1 MSKTKKVVVVSN
13 AFLLSA
19 GVENLVLE
27 LSGMLVDHVFNGSER
42 KLSEKIISKKPE
54 FAIIDPHSV
63 SEILIP
69 LLRELNEEKDIKIIG
84 LISSTLNQNIVSK
97 FSYTLNIQDNKYQ
110 LVEALQKIVG
120 KRNLEDSSNEQS
132 LSKRETEILRELA
145 LGLTNQEVADKLFLS
160 VHTVMTHRKK
170 ITRKLGIKTV
180 SGLTVYAL
188 MNKFVD
194 IREVERQV

>member
-1 MSKTKKVVVVSN
+1 MSKTKKVVVVSD

-42 KLSEKIISKKPE
+42 KLCEKIISKKPE
-54 FAIIDPHSV
+54 FVIIDPKSV
-63 SEILIP
+63 SDKLLP
-69 LLRELNEEKDIKIIG
+69 MLRELDEEKDIKIIG
-84 LISSTLNQNIVSK
+84 LISQGLSQNIISK
-97 FSYTLNIQDNKYQ
+97 FSYTLNIQDNKFQ

-120 KRNLEDSSNEQS
+120 NRDQEIIGNEQL

-188 MNKFVD
+188 MNNLVD